1 MLTLAFLDQIQPC
14 FVASVDGI
22 VRYLNAVFGFEERRD
37 QALRVVPY
45 DAVEQLELVPL
56 RHSGACGYMW
66 GAGTKPSTGYRI
78 NLDVLLGPSQPGNQ
92 SASQPAMHPFSHS
105 VSSQ

>member
-66 GAGTKPSTGYRI
+66 GAGTKPST
-78 NLDVLLGPSQPGNQ
+78 
-92 SASQPAMHPFSHS
+92 
-105 VSSQ
+105 